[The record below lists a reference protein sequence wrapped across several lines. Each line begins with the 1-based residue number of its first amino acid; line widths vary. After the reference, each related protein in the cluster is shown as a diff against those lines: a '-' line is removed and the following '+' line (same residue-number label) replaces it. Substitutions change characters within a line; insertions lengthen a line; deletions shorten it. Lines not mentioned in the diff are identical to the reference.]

1 MLHVCAKFVG
11 STPPSHSP
19 QEVQSGQSR
28 QPQALIERLSGACAR
43 NGRRQAGH
51 SLSGGRFS
59 QDVILPRVP
68 RHAFWRQEPLS
79 VASLRLLILP
89 PTPNPPGL
97 VSGPGK
103 HKKVLFFFQAKVL
116 SAYQSSA
123 VPNVAHDDHLTTASK
138 CPDPVQALTP
148 AVTKTGGVSMKTS
161 HKDRNN
167 IGTLPAIMILR
178 SPDVTSFPA
187 CTVLGDNH
195 SRSAL
200 TISVLQEQQPCM
212 S

>member
-1 MLHVCAKFVG
+1 MCKVCGVHPALPFPTG
-11 STPPSHSP
+11 SAERANPSAA
-19 QEVQSGQSR
+19 
-28 QPQALIERLSGACAR
+28 ALIERLSGACAR

-79 VASLRLLILP
+79 VASPSASSFYPQTQSPRSCLGAWQTQEGLL
-89 PTPNPPGL
+89 
-97 VSGPGK
+97 
-103 HKKVLFFFQAKVL
+103 FFQAKVL

-123 VPNVAHDDHLTTASK
+123 VPSVAHDDHLTTASK

-178 SPDVTSFPA
+178 SPDVTSLPPG
-187 CTVLGDNH
+187 TVLGDNH
-195 SRSAL
+195 SRSSL
-200 TISVLQEQQPCM
+200 TISVLEEQQPCM